1 MTTLLIITH
10 VLVSLFLI
18 AIVLLQHGKGADIGA
33 TFGGSGQSVFGSEGP
48 VPLLNKITTF
58 SAIVFMGTSI
68 SLAYISANESTGSI
82 MKDLPAQET
91 AAPAQKEAPVTIP
104 MPGTEAAPTVDV
116 EEVTPEEK
124 ASPAVQEALSEE
136 NSGSPAIQESEAAE
150 VELAA
155 PTGEEEPV
163 AEASP
168 AVQEALAEEPS
179 EVEPVAET
187 QNIEVVPAAEEQ
199 VAPVEQ
205 ETETAPEQAE

>member
-10 VLVSLFLI
+10 VLVSFFLI

-68 SLAYISANESTGSI
+68 SLAYISANEHSDSI
-82 MKDLPAQET
+82 MKNLPAQET
-91 AAPAQKEAPVTIP
+91 TAPAQKEAPVTIP
-104 MPGTEAAPTVDV
+104 MPETESQVQLPAP
-116 EEVTPEEK
+116 EAE

-136 NSGSPAIQESEAAE
+136 ATASPAVQESEAAE
-150 VELAA
+150 VELPAI
-155 PTGEEEPV
+155 EEEPV
-163 AEASP
+163 AEA
-168 AVQEALAEEPS
+168 
-179 EVEPVAET
+179 